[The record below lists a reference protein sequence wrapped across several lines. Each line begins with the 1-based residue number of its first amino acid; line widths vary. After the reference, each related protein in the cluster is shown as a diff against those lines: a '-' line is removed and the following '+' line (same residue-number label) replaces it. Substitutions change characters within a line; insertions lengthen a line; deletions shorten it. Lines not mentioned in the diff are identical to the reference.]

1 MTSDTVEAIAGGGGP
16 AALPRRNGE
25 LVFEA
30 PWESRAFGVAVAL
43 HDAGKMD
50 FEVFRARLIAEI
62 TSHEQSAGAAAPG
75 SGSGY
80 YEHWLDALQDVLL
93 DTGLVS
99 ADELDERAASI
110 AHDWAH
116 DHDHHDP

>member
-1 MTSDTVEAIAGGGGP
+1 MTSAIASGEGP

-43 HDAGKMD
+43 HDAGRMD

-62 TSHEQSAGAAAPG
+62 TAHEQSAGADAVG

-80 YEHWLDALQDVLL
+80 YEHWLDALRDVLL

-99 ADELDERAASI
+99 ADELDRRAVSI

-116 DHDHHDP
+116 DHDQHDP